1 MQASE
6 LRAPRTLAPSTL
18 DVAREGFVGPPRGIL
33 REAGEMA
40 RFILQ
45 ALLEMRGVWVYTAEI
60 LRQIGI
66 LVVGSGLIIFAME
79 FLVGLMC
86 GTEATYVLRGYGAS
100 AYSGVFTAW
109 CSVRE
114 MAPYMWGYIVAAK
127 IGCGLV
133 AEIGSMRINNE
144 ISAMESLGLNPM
156 RYVVATRLAAAW
168 LAFPFLYI
176 VGLAFHMLANFVVI
190 IVQIGEVSQGG
201 WQSIHWAFMNPQDI
215 LFSEIKI
222 MAMGTAIVL
231 VGMYYGYRASGGPV
245 GVGAATAKSMI
256 LNLILI
262 HVIGSLGT
270 MIFWGL
276 SPSSPV
282 GG

>member
-1 MQASE
+1 MEASTV
-6 LRAPRTLAPSTL
+6 RAPRPLASSTF
-18 DVAREGFVGPPRGIL
+18 DVAREGFVGPVRGVL
-33 REAGEMA
+33 TEAGEMG
-40 RFILQ
+40 RFIYL
-45 ALLEMRGVWVYTAEI
+45 ALLELRGVWRYSAEI
-60 LRQIGI
+60 LRQVGI
-66 LVVGSGLIIFAME
+66 LITGSAVVIVGME
-79 FLVGLMC
+79 SLVGLMC
-86 GTEATYVLRGYGAS
+86 GTEANYVLRGYGAT

-144 ISAMESLGLNPM
+144 IAAMESLGINPM
-156 RYVVATRLAAAW
+156 RYVVATRLVAAW
-168 LAFPFLYI
+168 LAFPFIYL
-176 VGLAFHMLANFVVI
+176 VGLAFHMLANYVVI
-190 IVQIGEVSQGG
+190 ILQIGEVSQGG
-201 WQSIHWAFMNPQDI
+201 WEAIHWAFMSPPDI
-215 LFSEIKI
+215 FYSEMKI

-231 VGMYYGYRASGGPV
+231 VAMYSGYRAQGGPV
-245 GVGAATAKSMI
+245 GVGTATAKSMI

-262 HVIGSLGT
+262 HIIGSVGT